1 MSQRSMIATGLG
13 NIVEWYDFAL
23 FIYVSPIF
31 ATLFFPSADPSI
43 SFLASF
49 GVFALG
55 FICRPLGGILFG
67 HFGDKRGRSKIL
79 RLSTLLITLPSLLIS
94 ILPTYETIG
103 IWAPALLIFLRLA
116 QGIFIGG
123 QYAGT
128 AIYLAELAP
137 QKKEALFTSIA
148 PTGANLGLL
157 LGIALVSVI
166 AHILTPAEMASFGWR
181 LCFLMGGLFS
191 LLIFYW
197 RRSFIET
204 PAFLGVKGT
213 GRVIKKPLMHVL
225 KYYPRLMIHIICLV
239 SFGACLFYTLF
250 AYMSTYLIQYS
261 TLSFQKITSIQTLLI
276 VSMLILVP
284 LFSLLCDKIGRRHMY
299 FIFCG
304 LGIISSYPA
313 FILFQG
319 GALILIISMLL
330 WLTLISSMEQATT
343 LITLVEITPPEI
355 RYTILALASNIGY
368 ILFGGLTPLVLSG
381 AIHLTH
387 NHLMPAFYLMA
398 TACLSLLSSSLLKKR
413 I

>member
-1 MSQRSMIATGLG
+1 
-13 NIVEWYDFAL
+13 
-23 FIYVSPIF
+23 
-31 ATLFFPSADPSI
+31 
-43 SFLASF
+43 
-49 GVFALG
+49 
-55 FICRPLGGILFG
+55 
-67 HFGDKRGRSKIL
+67 
-79 RLSTLLITLPSLLIS
+79 
-94 ILPTYETIG
+94 
-103 IWAPALLIFLRLA
+103 
-116 QGIFIGG
+116 
-123 QYAGT
+123 
-128 AIYLAELAP
+128 
-137 QKKEALFTSIA
+137 
-148 PTGANLGLL
+148 
-157 LGIALVSVI
+157 
-166 AHILTPAEMASFGWR
+166 
-181 LCFLMGGLFS
+181 
-191 LLIFYW
+191 
-197 RRSFIET
+197 
-204 PAFLGVKGT
+204 
-213 GRVIKKPLMHVL
+213 
-225 KYYPRLMIHIICLV
+225 MIHIICLV

-250 AYMSTYLIQYS
+250 AYMSTYLIQYG

-299 FIFCG
+299 FIFCS

-313 FILFQG
+313 FIIFQG
-319 GALILIISMLL
+319 GVLILIISMLS